1 MITIIHGD
9 DLVSSRKFLV
19 EQKNSLQNTTTL
31 NGDELT
37 LEKLVEAFEGNS
49 LFSNEKNIFIESL
62 FSKKKTKDLEE
73 ILDYISKKN
82 DINLFIWEKTELS
95 KSQLS
100 TFPKA
105 KTFLF
110 KIQKNIFSFLD
121 NISPKNTNNILNF
134 HKVLET
140 NDSDMIFYMLI
151 RQFRLLLAVND
162 AANNS
167 IDDMQRLSTW
177 QRGNLQRQSKKF
189 TISELRKIYNKLYKL
204 DLNIKTGV
212 SSNLTTA
219 IDFLLLDI

>member
-37 LEKLVEAFEGNS
+37 LEKLVEAFEGSS
-49 LFSNEKNIFIESL
+49 LFSDEKNIFIENL
-62 FSKKKTKDLEE
+62 FSKKRSKELEE

-82 DINLFIWEKTELS
+82 DIDLFIWEKTDLS

-110 KIQKNIFSFLD
+110 KIPKNIFSFLD
-121 NISPKNTNNILNF
+121 NISPKNNNNILNF

-140 NDSDMIFYMLI
+140 NDPDIIFYMLI
-151 RQFRLLLAVND
+151 RQFRLLLAVSGTSS
-162 AANNS
+162 NS
-167 IDDMQRLSTW
+167 IDEMQRLSPW
-177 QRGNLQRQSKKF
+177 QRNNLERQSKKF
-189 TISELRKIYNKLYKL
+189 SLSELRDAYNKLYKL